1 VHRLGAEYAERLK
14 ERVAAPDLAGSVVL
28 AGARRDV
35 AACMDAMD
43 VVVHASDR
51 EPFGRVLLEAMA
63 ATRPVIAPREGGPL
77 EIVADGHTGVLVPP
91 RDADALAA
99 AIVSL
104 LEDPARR
111 AEMARAARAHVAARF
126 DIRQHARAVEAV
138 LDDVLRR
145 RAAGTAA

>member
-1 VHRLGAEYAERLK
+1 
-14 ERVAAPDLAGSVVL
+14 
-28 AGARRDV
+28 
-35 AACMDAMD
+35 MD

-63 ATRPVIAPREGGPL
+63 ANRPVIAPREGGPL
-77 EIVADGHTGVLVPP
+77 EIVSDGDTGVLVPP

-111 AEMARAARAHVAARF
+111 GAMARAARSHVAARF

-138 LDDVLRR
+138 LDDVLQHRGG
-145 RAAGTAA
+145 GTPA

>member
-1 VHRLGAEYAERLK
+1 
-14 ERVAAPDLAGSVVL
+14 
-28 AGARRDV
+28 
-35 AACMDAMD
+35 MD

-63 ATRPVIAPREGGPL
+63 ATRAVIAPREGGPL
-77 EIVADGHTGVLVPP
+77 EIVADGDTGVLVPP
-91 RDADALAA
+91 RDVDALAA

-104 LEDPARR
+104 LEDPTRR

-126 DIRQHARAVEAV
+126 DIRQHARAVQAV

-145 RAAGTAA
+145 RAAGAAA